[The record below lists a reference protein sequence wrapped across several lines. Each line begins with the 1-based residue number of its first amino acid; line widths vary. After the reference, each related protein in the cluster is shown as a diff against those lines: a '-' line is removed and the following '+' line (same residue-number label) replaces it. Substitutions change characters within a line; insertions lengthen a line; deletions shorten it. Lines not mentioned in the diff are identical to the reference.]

1 MTGSWIAF
9 LQLDATHYRR
19 TPVKILNDLGDSK
32 QIDGIEAGAKVV
44 THGAFF
50 LNSELS
56 KASFA
61 EEE

>member
-1 MTGSWIAF
+1 MAY
-9 LQLDATHYRR
+9 LQEDATHYRR
-19 TPVKILNDLGDSK
+19 TPVKVLNDLGDSK
-32 QIDGIEAGAKVV
+32 QIEGLKPGAKVV
-44 THGAFF
+44 TRGAFF